1 MTPSSGECERS
12 SGGTRLGP
20 LGVRRFPREAAP
32 CGAGSNVG
40 KVDGCHNGPVD
51 PWTAGTD
58 ELTEDDWGTQG
69 TPPGPFP
76 RLSAFPTV
84 QGSECPRNGGKVR
97 VPTPQGRTIDDG

>member
-32 CGAGSNVG
+32 CGAGSNDG
-40 KVDGCHNGPVD
+40 KVDGGHNGPVD

-58 ELTEDDWGTQG
+58 ELTEDDWGTQA
-69 TPPGPFP
+69 TPPGPF
-76 RLSAFPTV
+76 RGSALSRPCRDQSVHGT
-84 QGSECPRNGGKVR
+84 GGKVR
-97 VPTPQGRTIDDG
+97 VPTPQGRTVDDG